1 MTRRS
6 VLGFACIGLAAVVA
20 GVLLAR
26 MLQQNAVPL
35 ASGTWLPQPRR
46 IEAFHLTDVAG
57 QPFTL
62 ASLQGHPTL
71 LYFGFTHCPDA
82 CPTTLAALAQV
93 LKAAP
98 LPATQVV
105 FVSIDPE
112 RDSAALLRA
121 YLGAF
126 DPQFLGVRG
135 QADALTPLLRSLSA
149 IAVRQDLPGGDYTMD
164 HSATLYLLDTRA
176 RLVAVFSPPF
186 SVPGL
191 TADLRR
197 VDSAAVL

>member
-6 VLGFACIGLAAVVA
+6 LLGIACIAIAAVLA
-20 GVLLAR
+20 GMLLAR
-26 MLQQNAVPL
+26 SLQQRAVPL
-35 ASGTWLPQPRR
+35 ASGTWLPQPRS
-46 IEAFHLTDVAG
+46 IAAFQLSDLAG

-93 LKAAP
+93 LEAAP

-112 RDSAALLRA
+112 RDSAALLQG
-121 YLGAF
+121 YLRAF
-126 DPQFLGVRG
+126 DPQFRGVRG
-135 QADALTPLLRSLSA
+135 PNDALAPLLHSLSA

-197 VDSAAVL
+197 VASAAVL

>member
-6 VLGFACIGLAAVVA
+6 VLWFACFGLAAVIA
-20 GVLLAR
+20 GAWLAR
-26 MLQQNAVPL
+26 MLQHPGVTL
-35 ASGTWLPQPRR
+35 AAGTWLPQPRPLQ
-46 IEAFHLTDVAG
+46 AFQLTDLSG

-62 ASLQGHPTL
+62 AGLRGHPTL
-71 LYFGFTHCPDA
+71 LYFGFTHCPDV

-93 LKAAP
+93 QQAAP
-98 LPATQVV
+98 LPAAQVV
-105 FVSIDPE
+105 FVSIDPQ
-112 RDSAALLRA
+112 RDTGALLKA

-126 DPQFLGVRG
+126 DPQFVGLRG
-135 QADALTPLLRSLSA
+135 PTDALAPLLHSLSA

-176 RLVAVFSPPF
+176 QLVAVFSPPF
-186 SVPGL
+186 SVAGL

-197 VDSAAVL
+197 VGAAAVL

>member
-1 MTRRS
+1 M
-6 VLGFACIGLAAVVA
+6 LWFACFGLAAVIA

-26 MLQQNAVPL
+26 MLQQREVDL
-35 ASGTWLPQPRR
+35 ASGTWLPEPRR
-46 IEAFHLTDVAG
+46 IEAFQLTDVAG

-62 ASLQGHPTL
+62 ARLKGHPTL
-71 LYFGFTHCPDA
+71 LYFGFTHCPDV
-82 CPTTLAALAQV
+82 CPTTLAALAQA
-93 LKAAP
+93 LKSMP
-98 LPATQVV
+98 LPATEVV
-105 FVSIDPE
+105 FVSIDPQ
-112 RDSAALLRA
+112 RDSATLLKA

-126 DPQFLGVRG
+126 DPRFVGVRG
-135 QADALTPLLRSLSA
+135 PPDALAPLLRSLSA

-176 RLVAVFSPPF
+176 RLVAIFSPPF

-197 VDSAAVL
+197 VGSAAVL

>member
-6 VLGFACIGLAAVVA
+6 VLWFACFGLAAIIA
-20 GVLLAR
+20 GALLAR
-26 MLQQNAVPL
+26 MLQQRAVPL
-35 ASGTWLPQPRR
+35 ASGTWLPQARR
-46 IEAFHLTDVAG
+46 IEAFALSDVAG
-57 QPFTL
+57 RPFTL
-62 ASLQGHPTL
+62 ARLQGHPTL
-71 LYFGFTHCPDA
+71 LYFGFTHCPDV

-98 LPATQVV
+98 LPGTQVV

-112 RDSAALLRA
+112 RDNAALLQA

-126 DPQFLGVRG
+126 DAQFVGVRG
-135 QADALTPLLRSLSA
+135 PPDALAPLLRSLSA

-186 SVPGL
+186 SVPAL

-197 VDSAAVL
+197 AGDAAVL

>member
-6 VLGFACIGLAAVVA
+6 VLWFACFGLAAAIA

-26 MLQQNAVPL
+26 MLQQTGVAL
-35 ASGTWLPQPRR
+35 SGGTWLPQPRR
-46 IEAFHLTDVAG
+46 IEAFQLTDVAG

-62 ASLQGHPTL
+62 AALQGHPTL
-71 LYFGFTHCPDA
+71 LYFGFTHCPDV

-93 LKAAP
+93 QKAAP
-98 LPATQVV
+98 LTAAQVV

-112 RDSAALLRA
+112 RDSAALLKA
-121 YLGAF
+121 YIGAF
-126 DPQFLGVRG
+126 DPHFVGLRG
-135 QADALTPLLRSLSA
+135 PPDALAPLLHSLSA

-164 HSATLYLLDTRA
+164 HSAILYLLDTRA

-186 SVPGL
+186 SVAGL

-197 VDSAAVL
+197 VGGAAVL

>member
-6 VLGFACIGLAAVVA
+6 LPWLACFGLAAVIAGAVLAHMLRQNVVA
-20 GVLLAR
+20 LGA
-26 MLQQNAVPL
+26 
-35 ASGTWLPQPRR
+35 GTWLPQPRP
-46 IEAFHLTDVAG
+46 IEAFQLADAAG

-62 ASLQGHPTL
+62 AQLQGHPTL
-71 LYFGFTHCPDA
+71 LYFGFTHCPDV

-93 LKAAP
+93 QKSAP
-98 LPATQVV
+98 LPAAQVV

-112 RDSAALLRA
+112 RDTAAMLKA

-126 DPQFLGVRG
+126 DAQFIGVRG
-135 QADALTPLLRSLSA
+135 PPDALTPLLRSLSA
-149 IAVRQDLPGGDYTMD
+149 IAVRQELPGGDYTMD

-186 SVPGL
+186 SVAGL

-197 VDSAAVL
+197 VGSAAVL

>member
-6 VLGFACIGLAAVVA
+6 LPWLACFGLAAVIA
-20 GVLLAR
+20 GAVLAH
-26 MLQQNAVPL
+26 MVQQNAVQL
-35 ASGTWLPQPRR
+35 AAGTWLPQPRP
-46 IEAFHLTDVAG
+46 IEAFQLSDDTG
-57 QPFTL
+57 QPFTRER
-62 ASLQGHPTL
+62 LQGRPTL
-71 LYFGFTHCPDA
+71 LFFGFTHCPDV

-93 LKAAP
+93 QKSAP
-98 LPATQVV
+98 LPAAQVV

-112 RDSAALLRA
+112 RDTAPLLKA

-126 DPQFLGVRG
+126 DARFIGVQGPR
-135 QADALTPLLRSLSA
+135 DALAPLLRSLSA
-149 IAVRQDLPGGDYTMD
+149 IAVRQELPGGDYTMD

-186 SVPGL
+186 SVAAL

-197 VDSAAVL
+197 VGGAAVL